1 MSFSIHPG
9 FILILGGILTGIF
22 SGRIRQA
29 LMFLVPIASFISV
42 LNLKIGTVRTYS
54 FINDLELIYLKVDKL
69 SWIFIFTLALI
80 TILAN
85 IYALHNKKGG
95 EAVSSNLYAG
105 GAISTVLAGDW
116 MTLIF
121 FWEFMAITST
131 FLIWF
136 NGTKDARSA
145 GFRYILVHFFGG
157 NFLLAGIFLMV
168 AAGEPNII
176 VLSGAGGWAYWLILI
191 GIAVNAAIPPLHAW
205 LTDAYPEASITGT
218 IFLNS
223 FTTKV
228 AMYTLIRI
236 FPGDTLLL
244 WLGTIMAFYG
254 VIYAILENNIRRLLS
269 YHIISQMGLIVA
281 GIGIGTDLALNGA
294 TALTLSNILYK
305 SLLFMSAGAVIHATG
320 KYKLTDLGGIGKLMP
335 LNLAFFYIGALAISG
350 VPLLNGFVTKS
361 MIISAAAY
369 NQMPVSE
376 LLLYLSTIG
385 TFLSIPLKL
394 GYFMF
399 LGPDKGIKVNNP
411 IPQNMYV
418 AMAGLSIICFTYGLF
433 PNLLYDKL
441 PFNAGY
447 QPFTLDHIVSEVQ
460 LLVAAFAAFWIF
472 APGLKTKTSYS
483 LDTDW
488 FYRKPLKVIMG
499 VIVSFVENI
508 RLKSGVL
515 GNQFLAIVIPFFK
528 NPLQWVP
535 LEEDVGP
542 PGYSADKYRFPL
554 GLTVLMCVVVFVITF
569 SYVWLT

>member
-1 MSFSIHPG
+1 
-9 FILILGGILTGIF
+9 
-22 SGRIRQA
+22 
-29 LMFLVPIASFISV
+29 
-42 LNLKIGTVRTYS
+42 
-54 FINDLELIYLKVDKL
+54 
-69 SWIFIFTLALI
+69 
-80 TILAN
+80 
-85 IYALHNKKGG
+85 
-95 EAVSSNLYAG
+95 
-105 GAISTVLAGDW
+105 
-116 MTLIF
+116 
-121 FWEFMAITST
+121 
-131 FLIWF
+131 
-136 NGTKDARSA
+136 
-145 GFRYILVHFFGG
+145 
-157 NFLLAGIFLMV
+157 
-168 AAGEPNII
+168 
-176 VLSGAGGWAYWLILI
+176 
-191 GIAVNAAIPPLHAW
+191 
-205 LTDAYPEASITGT
+205 
-218 IFLNS
+218 
-223 FTTKV
+223 
-228 AMYTLIRI
+228 
-236 FPGDTLLL
+236 
-244 WLGTIMAFYG
+244 
-254 VIYAILENNIRRLLS
+254 
-269 YHIISQMGLIVA
+269 
-281 GIGIGTDLALNGA
+281 
-294 TALTLSNILYK
+294 
-305 SLLFMSAGAVIHATG
+305 
-320 KYKLTDLGGIGKLMP
+320 MP

-350 VPLLNGFVTKS
+350 TLTKWFLTKS

-515 GNQFLAIVIPFFK
+515 GNQFLAIVIPSLK
-528 NPLQWVP
+528 TP
-535 LEEDVGP
+535 
-542 PGYSADKYRFPL
+542 YSGCL
-554 GLTVLMCVVVFVITF
+554 
-569 SYVWLT
+569 